1 MRSTAIIMFAL
12 FGPGYAYAAPMPH
25 ATPQKPAVQNDLDVL
40 FGALGHTRGPED
52 AKPIE
57 DQILA
62 HFLVSGSPSID
73 LLMNRAAAALT
84 GGDKADAR
92 RLLDAVTNIAPT
104 YAEGW
109 HQRGKMQAEEGEDGG
124 AIISLNKTVTL
135 NPRQYEAY
143 AELGEI
149 LLNDGDKKDALR
161 ILRKAVALDPHLDNL
176 DHEIERLSREV
187 EGEKI

>member
-12 FGPGYAYAAPMPH
+12 FGLGCAYAAPMSH
-25 ATPQKPAVQNDLDVL
+25 ATPQKPAAQNDLDVL
-40 FGALGHTRGPED
+40 FGALGRTRGPED

-57 DQILA
+57 EQILA

-84 GGDKADAR
+84 GGDKPDAR
-92 RLLDAVTNIAPT
+92 RLLDAVTNIAPS

-143 AELGEI
+143 AEL
-149 LLNDGDKKDALR
+149 D
-161 ILRKAVALDPHLDNL
+161 
-176 DHEIERLSREV
+176 
-187 EGEKI
+187 